1 MHVPHGFGFLL
12 LLVAPAAFAQS
23 RPAAGVVP
31 KSLSLSLAS
40 NSSLIYPGLKAGVAL
55 PIKTVEVT
63 RLRQASTSK
72 VFTRDLFL
80 TTSINWYHHPTFH
93 DNVYLT
99 AGLLKKRTAANGFFT
114 ETSAEIGVSRTF
126 LAGTT
131 YQVTDEGR
139 ISTEKAAGQYYAAAT
154 VGAGFGYD
162 ISKRGTLPLALYS
175 KLNLLTL
182 FPYNSTLYIRPTL
195 EIGFVYT
202 PARFLRLKVR
212 SKARG

>member
-1 MHVPHGFGFLL
+1 MHISYGFGFML
-12 LLVAPAAFAQS
+12 LLVAPAAFGQL
-23 RPAAGVVP
+23 RPVARVMH
-31 KSLSLSLAS
+31 KSSSLSLAS
-40 NSSLIYPGLKAGVAL
+40 NSSLIYLGLKAGVAL

-63 RLRQASTSK
+63 CLHKAGLPK
-72 VFTRDLFL
+72 VFARDLFL

-99 AGLLKKRTAANGFFT
+99 AGLLKKRTATSGFFT

-131 YQVTDEGR
+131 YRVTDEGR
-139 ISTEKAAGQYYAAAT
+139 ITIEKAAGHYYAAAT

-162 ISKRGTLPLALYS
+162 IGKRGALPLALYS

-182 FPYNSTLYIRPTL
+182 FPYNSTLYLRPTL
-195 EIGFVYT
+195 ELGVVYT

>member
-1 MHVPHGFGFLL
+1 MNVPYGFGFLL
-12 LLVAPAAFAQS
+12 LLAAPAAFAQM
-23 RPAAGVVP
+23 RPAAGVVY
-31 KSLSLSLAS
+31 KSSSLSLAS
-40 NSSLIYPGLKAGVAL
+40 NSSLLYPGLKGEVAL
-55 PIKTVEVT
+55 PIKTVEVI
-63 RLRQASTSK
+63 RLRKASVPK

-80 TTSINWYHHPTFH
+80 TTSLNWYHHPTFH

-99 AGLLKKRTAANGFFT
+99 AGLLKRRTAASGFLT

-139 ISTEKAAGQYYAAAT
+139 ISIEKAAGHYYAAAT
-154 VGAGFGYD
+154 VGAGVGYD
-162 ISKRGTLPLALYS
+162 IGKRGTLPLALYS

-182 FPYNSTLYIRPTL
+182 FPYNSTFYIRPTL
-195 EIGFVYT
+195 ELGLVYT
-202 PARFLRLKVR
+202 PARFLRLRVR

>member
-1 MHVPHGFGFLL
+1 MHVSYGFGFVL
-12 LLVAPAAFAQS
+12 LLVAPAAFAQL
-23 RPAAGVVP
+23 RPAAGVVH
-31 KSLSLSLAS
+31 KSSSLSLAL
-40 NSSLIYPGLKAGVAL
+40 NSSLIYPGIKGGVAL
-55 PIKTVEVT
+55 PIKTLEVS
-63 RLRQASTSK
+63 RLRKENAPK

-99 AGLLKKRTAANGFFT
+99 AGLLKKRTAASGFFT

-139 ISTEKAAGQYYAAAT
+139 ISIEKAAGHYYAAAT

-162 ISKRGTLPLALYS
+162 IGKKGTLPLALYS

-182 FPYNSTLYIRPTL
+182 FPYNSTLYLRPTL
-195 EIGFVYT
+195 EIGVVYT

>member
-1 MHVPHGFGFLL
+1 MHVSYGFGFVL
-12 LLVAPAAFAQS
+12 LLVAPAAFAQL
-23 RPAAGVVP
+23 RPATGVVH
-31 KSLSLSLAS
+31 KSSSLSLAL
-40 NSSLIYPGLKAGVAL
+40 NSSLLYPGLKSGVAL

-63 RLRQASTSK
+63 RLRKANTPK

-99 AGLLKKRTAANGFFT
+99 AGLLKKRTAVSGFFT

-139 ISTEKAAGQYYAAAT
+139 ISIEKAAGHYYATAT

-162 ISKRGTLPLALYS
+162 IGKRGTLPLALYS

-195 EIGFVYT
+195 EIGLIYT